1 MRFGSFGWSGGA
13 QKQFEPVVEALKW
26 DCLGVV
32 EYQGAPTDDDKKKAV
47 EIAKALAKSVKEWR

>member
-13 QKQFEPVVEALKW
+13 QKQFEPFVQALKW

-32 EYQGAPTDDDKKKAV
+32 EYQGASKQQHREAAV
-47 EIAKALAKSVKEWR
+47 AIAKQLAQTIKK